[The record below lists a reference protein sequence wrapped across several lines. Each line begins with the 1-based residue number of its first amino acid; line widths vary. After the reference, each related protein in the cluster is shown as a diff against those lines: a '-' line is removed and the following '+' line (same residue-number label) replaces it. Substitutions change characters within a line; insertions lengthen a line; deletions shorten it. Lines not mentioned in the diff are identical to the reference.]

1 MINNLFHRI
10 TENQLFKRFL
20 AQYKG
25 LSLKIRLIMGFT
37 AIVVFMGLVSLFTA
51 LSLQASI
58 AKLNQMVETTTIANN
73 IINSAGKIPEMTN
86 QYILYKSDKD
96 KSNLDVCF
104 AQIKLDLKLLKKN
117 VQDESGQTSLG
128 GVDGSVGTLE
138 DRIRQI
144 GTLIHEGKSG
154 DSPEFIKLRDDI
166 KSTYEFTKQNAQ
178 ELIAVE
184 LDHYRE
190 LKAEFDRNLAV
201 TGIIITIVIIIVGG
215 LSILGGYFYA
225 NNIIGK
231 LSRLAQNALQIADGN
246 LNVEELRLDSK
257 DEIGVLVNAFNQMTR
272 NLRILIGSIN
282 ESSDRVAE
290 AADLLKVNAAQSSQ
304 ASEQIAST
312 IQQVSIG
319 ASEQSSETQKT
330 VDVVNQLLESNK
342 KISVTASEVSQTAEK
357 ATDAALVGNNEVNSL
372 IGQIKIIEEEINSI
386 QIVTETF
393 KSDSEDISAIIHVIS
408 EIATQTNLLSLNA
421 AIEAARAGEYGR
433 GFAVVADEVNKLAE
447 GTAKAA
453 KDITKILNKIQAE
466 SAQLSE
472 RITAGVAKVRQG
484 NKVAEGARV
493 AFADIVNTSMETD
506 SQIKGISKE
515 IQTMVAEIKRVEEMS
530 ANIAAI
536 AEESSAGSEEVAATA
551 EEQTASLQ
559 EILSSSL
566 MLSNMAVELRRMVRQ
581 FKLSMK

>member
-1 MINNLFHRI
+1 MKNDTLHRI
-10 TENQLFKRFL
+10 SQISFVKPLMTY
-20 AQYKG
+20 YKG
-25 LSLKIRLIMGFT
+25 LSLKVRLMLGFT
-37 AIVVFMGLVSLFTA
+37 VIVVLMGLVSLFTA
-51 LSLQASI
+51 LSLQSSI

-73 IINSAGKIPEMTN
+73 IINTAGKIPEMTN
-86 QYILYKSDKD
+86 QYILYKSDKE
-96 KSNLDVCF
+96 KSNLYACF
-104 AQIKLDLKLLKKN
+104 TQIKHDLELLKKN
-117 VQDESGQTSLG
+117 VQDESGQTSLS

-138 DRIRQI
+138 DRIHQI
-144 GTLIHEGKSG
+144 ETLIHDGKSG

-166 KSTYEFTKQNAQ
+166 KATFEFTKQNAQ

-184 LDHYRE
+184 LDNYRE

-201 TGIIITIVIIIVGG
+201 TGSIILVVILLIGS

-225 NNIIGK
+225 NNIVGK

-246 LNVEELRLDSK
+246 LNVEELRLDSN
-257 DEIGVLVNAFNQMTR
+257 DEIGVLVNAFNQMTQR
-272 NLRILIGSIN
+272 LRMLIGSIN
-282 ESSDRVAE
+282 ESSNMVAE
-290 AADLLKVNAAQSSQ
+290 AADHLKVNAAQSTQ

-330 VDVVNQLLESNK
+330 VEVVNQLLESNK
-342 KISVTASEVSQTAEK
+342 KIAVTASEVLQTAEK
-357 ATDAALVGNNEVNSL
+357 ATDAAMVGNDEVNSL

-393 KSDSEDISAIIHVIS
+393 KSDSEEINAILHVIS
-408 EIATQTNLLSLNA
+408 DIAEQTNLLSLNA
-421 AIEAARAGEYGR
+421 AIEAARAGDYGK
-433 GFAVVADEVNKLAE
+433 GFAVVADEVNKLAV
-447 GTAKAA
+447 GSSQAA
-453 KDITKILNKIQAE
+453 RDITKILNKIQMEAGH
-466 SAQLSE
+466 LSE

-484 NKVAEGARV
+484 SRVAEEARGA
-493 AFADIVNTSMETD
+493 FTNIVNTSKETD
-506 SQIKGISKE
+506 TQIKGISRE
-515 IQTMVAEIKRVEEMS
+515 IQKMVAEIKRVEGMS

-566 MLSNMAVELRRMVRQ
+566 MLSNMAVELRQLVRQ